1 MIKLNCPKCG
11 TQMRSYDNESLF
23 HPSIKDVA
31 DGIPPIDG
39 VIYVLVLCDNCG
51 HKHNQE
57 FDIVLREQ
65 PKVQNDALQDA
76 YATLLRWRESCPE
89 MWDERDDL
97 TLENVIKAKGKPK
110 VPTQM
115 VSCPKCGNDT
125 EKPIPEL
132 VQPDTYGE
140 VNCTCGNV
148 YYYPLKNLK
157 TFNMII
163 TKDKGKNTF
172 TITGVTLGELQA
184 IQGAFEAQMK
194 FTSGTVIGIEIHDAI
209 YHAIYVMLTTKK

>member
-65 PKVQNDALQDA
+65 PKV
-76 YATLLRWRESCPE
+76 
-89 MWDERDDL
+89 
-97 TLENVIKAKGKPK
+97 
-110 VPTQM
+110 PTQM

-125 EKPIPEL
+125 EKPVPEL

-148 YYYPLKNLK
+148 YYYPHYNRNIKSN
-157 TFNMII
+157 
-163 TKDKGKNTF
+163 
-172 TITGVTLGELQA
+172 
-184 IQGAFEAQMK
+184 
-194 FTSGTVIGIEIHDAI
+194 EI
-209 YHAIYVMLTTKK
+209 Y